1 MSAPDFAHDLVE
13 IDAAIDRVVV
23 AHEAAT
29 GKSRFHLGRC
39 GRSDLHAQ
47 LVTLHA
53 RKQAVSA
60 AIASQ
65 SQKASESSEKVGA
78 DA

>member
-1 MSAPDFAHDLVE
+1 MSAPDFARDLAE
-13 IDAAIDRVVV
+13 IDAAIDRVVA
-23 AHEAAT
+23 AHQVAT

-39 GRSDLHAQ
+39 GRADLHQQ
-47 LVTLHA
+47 LVALHA
-53 RKQAVSA
+53 RKQAVTA

-65 SQKASESSEKVGA
+65 SQQASESSEKLGA